1 MSSWV
6 DGQRTA
12 ALVEDLRWLGL
23 VEDLWLEDGRAA
35 VAGKTTAANSG
46 GTPGKDKATWEL
58 TPHEVQAATTLGF
71 YAVSWDS
78 GMVQL
83 NAAANRPWSAL
94 PPQLRAAAA
103 VLGYTSREWN
113 EDGGFEE
120 LPAAPPAAASPLQ
133 DIHDIEAEAAQLQV
147 ETPAPIGLGGPL
159 VGLGVELASVLP
171 IGAELVAPGMPRKRK
186 PTKAKPPPPTSPP
199 GAMDLITLLPRD
211 LLDIVFQPQD
221 QHGAWRAL
229 ACRAT
234 NKSWRR
240 IWNAQLDRMWR
251 QRSPPLVAPL
261 WSGLPDHR
269 PMGALVRHTFDLL
282 MDIDLRIMGTLTMAD
297 FEGGC
302 CGVPQNPFELAAI
315 SECKH
320 RWILRGNRERYGY
333 GKRGDEGYW
342 SNAHLCLDCRL
353 QGCGMR
359 EGQLGRI
366 REALAPLLKRHR
378 DLVDGSGATHYINHT
393 GVLCRMPCK
402 DCGNI
407 TEGPTE
413 RDATRRYS
421 NYVICGDYTYVIC
434 GKCLEDYPNAW

>member
-58 TPHEVQAATTLGF
+58 TPHEVHAATTLGF
-71 YAVSWDS
+71 YAVSWYS

-113 EDGGFEE
+113 ENGGFEE
-120 LPAAPPAAASPLQ
+120 LPAAPPVAASSPPQ
-133 DIHDIEAEAAQLQV
+133 DIHDIEAEAAQQQV
-147 ETPAPIGLGGPL
+147 ETP
-159 VGLGVELASVLP
+159 
-171 IGAELVAPGMPRKRK
+171 MPRKRK

-199 GAMDLITLLPRD
+199 GAMDLVTLLPRD
-211 LLDIVFQPQD
+211 LLDLVFQPQD

-251 QRSPPLVAPL
+251 QRSPPLVAPP
-261 WSGLPDHR
+261 GLPDHR

-353 QGCGMR
+353 QGCGMQ
-359 EGQLGRI
+359 EGELARI
-366 REALAPLLKRHR
+366 REALAPLFKRHR
-378 DLVDGSGATHYINHT
+378 DLVDGSGATHYIAHT

-402 DCGNI
+402 NCGNI
-407 TEGPTE
+407 TEGPLGGP
-413 RDATRRYS
+413 YS
-421 NYVICGDYTYVIC
+421 NDTYVIC
-434 GKCLEDYPNAW
+434 GKCLEDDPWYDPW